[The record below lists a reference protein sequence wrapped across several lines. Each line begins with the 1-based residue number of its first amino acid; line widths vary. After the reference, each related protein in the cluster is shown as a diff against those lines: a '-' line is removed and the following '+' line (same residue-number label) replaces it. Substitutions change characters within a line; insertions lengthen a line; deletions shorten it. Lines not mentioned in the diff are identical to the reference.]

1 MGEMQRANPFEA
13 DRQLEDVGLARSSY
27 DFNTPCMHCGY
38 RIPPRELL
46 PVDGER
52 VKCPQCGKLTLY
64 IPKKST

>member
-13 DRQLEDVGLARSSY
+13 DGQLEDVGLARSSY

-46 PVDGER
+46 TVDG
-52 VKCPQCGKLTLY
+52 VLSAG
-64 IPKKST
+64 S